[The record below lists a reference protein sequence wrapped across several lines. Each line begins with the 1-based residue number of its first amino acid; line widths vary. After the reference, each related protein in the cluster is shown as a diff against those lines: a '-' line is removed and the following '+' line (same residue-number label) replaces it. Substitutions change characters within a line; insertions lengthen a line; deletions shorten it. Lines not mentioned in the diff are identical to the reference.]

1 MNTHALK
8 VGACIV
14 LLYIACLL
22 WRFTMIDPA
31 VMNFHLLSLKSVFPG
46 FSGYTA
52 ASILWGAILSFAY
65 GYIGSVIFYSL
76 HSECCVS
83 KHNGKKE
90 EKMSLS
96 TTNLMWV
103 VGALAV
109 GVAVGLLLA
118 QTATP
123 FSRDYVTGSAGM
135 MRNGGSSMMQFS
147 DMMQNTGRMMQERG
161 GRYNDQEMMERGRE
175 MMERGEQFRKN
186 GSDMMER
193 GNGMMNMMR

>member
-8 VGACIV
+8 VGAYLV

-22 WRFTMIDPA
+22 WRFTMTDPA

-52 ASILWGAILSFAY
+52 VSILWGAVLSFAY
-65 GYIGSVIFYSL
+65 GYIGSIIFHSL
-76 HSECCVS
+76 HGECCVS

-96 TTNLMWV
+96 TTNLMLV
-103 VGALAV
+103 VGVLVV

-175 MMERGEQFRKN
+175 MMERGGQFRKN